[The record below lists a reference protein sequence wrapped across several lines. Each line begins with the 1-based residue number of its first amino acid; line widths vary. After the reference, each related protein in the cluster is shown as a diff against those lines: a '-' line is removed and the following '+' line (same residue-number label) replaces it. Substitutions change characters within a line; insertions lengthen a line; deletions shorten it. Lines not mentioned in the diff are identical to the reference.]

1 MGDQKMEQ
9 ISSFK
14 IAAGMLGIAAL
25 VKISVFALAVAMF
38 GLATSAQ
45 AGGLDQFCTTA
56 SANRTIA
63 DISSTSTKTR
73 VRYAS
78 QGG

>member
-1 MGDQKMEQ
+1 MTK

-25 VKISVFALAVAMF
+25 VKISVFAIAVTML

-45 AGGLDQFCTTA
+45 AVSLGQF
-56 SANRTIA
+56 
-63 DISSTSTKTR
+63 
-73 VRYAS
+73 
-78 QGG
+78 